1 MNTKVGKVVAET
13 IYIHASAIEHLAQSL
28 LDLVM
33 SASCICA
40 EATATANV
48 FKVDGRKG
56 EVSLLSYPDF
66 FEQPF
71 PELSEAWRIY
81 PEHRRVTY
89 RTYQNSLNPPVL
101 HRKELLLAPDHPRCH
116 EYQRLTAQAEQIGLF
131 SDTNTIGFRRNWEV
145 KIREAGYCLVGHNF
159 QPLGNDLIG
168 SAIEEEAEF
177 GIQRYRTALSRVG
190 LSAPMQALARHGLLD
205 KQYTYFD
212 YGCGRGDDLTAL
224 RENGVAASGWDPHF
238 APEESKVA
246 ADIVNLGFVIN
257 VIEDIDER
265 VDALLGAFSLARQLL
280 VVSTMLYTGNI
291 LPGRTFR
298 DGYITQRNTFQ
309 KYFTQ
314 SELKEFVETVLDTEA
329 IPVAPGIV
337 FVFADKE
344 AEQRFLYGRQRSHH
358 GLRLLGYRRERQR
371 TAPRVRES
379 RAERLVS
386 EHGALID
393 ALWERILELGREP
406 SEEEFHGYGEALR
419 VFGSWGK
426 ALRFVQSVN
435 DPKQLEASRSQR
447 NEDIIVFL
455 ALQLFARRK
464 PYRQLDV
471 TLQRDIKSHFGDY
484 QRAQAVAQR
493 HLLDVADP
501 ASLEAACAAASAK
514 GLGHYVSS
522 DYLQLHASLIE
533 QLPALLRIYIGCGSV
548 LYGDLD
554 DIDLVK
560 IHVRSSKVTF
570 MKFDDFDG
578 LPLPRMLERIKVT
591 LRSQEISFFLYGSSY
606 EPPLLYYKSRF
617 INEYFPMYAKQLA
630 FDEALS
636 DLTLFD
642 PDTYGPSEQE
652 LQAELSIRR
661 LEVREYG
668 LRGATS
674 FPELDE
680 PCGRHFKYRDLIE
693 CGETWQR
700 TGMANLPRNPETF
713 NALHALA
720 TSVIDPLI
728 DYFGM
733 IRLTYGF
740 CSQEL
745 AKAISARIAPKLDQH
760 AAHEQNRFGQHI
772 CDRLGAAV
780 DFIVEDEDMVEVA
793 KWIAENLVFD
803 RLYLYGPDRPIH
815 ISFGPE
821 MLQQVTIMTAGK
833 ANGRRIPKTMTLDAF
848 RVFSWHV
855 ATSLS
860 K

>member
-1 MNTKVGKVVAET
+1 MNNKVGKVIANTV
-13 IYIHASAIEHLAQSL
+13 YVHALALSHLDASL
-28 LDLVM
+28 ADLIREALD
-33 SASCICA
+33 ICA
-40 EATATANV
+40 ESVASANV
-48 FKVDGRKG
+48 FKADRSSRV
-56 EVSLLSYPDF
+56 VSCLNYPGF

-71 PELSEAWRIY
+71 PELSESWRIHV
-81 PEHRRVTY
+81 EHKRVSY
-89 RTYQNSLNPPVL
+89 RTYDESLNPPIL
-101 HRKELLLAPDHPRCH
+101 HRKELLLPPDHPRRC
-116 EYQRLTAQAEQIGLF
+116 EYERLTAQAEQIGLF
-131 SDTNTIGFRRNWEV
+131 SDTTTIGFRRTWEAR
-145 KIREAGYCLVGHNF
+145 IRQAGYCLIGHDF
-159 QPLGNDLIG
+159 QPLGNDLDG
-168 SAIEEEAEF
+168 SLAGEGTEF
-177 GIQRYRTALSRVG
+177 GIQRHRTALSRSG

-212 YGCGRGDDLTAL
+212 YGCGRGDDLKAL
-224 RENGVAASGWDPHF
+224 RENGVTACGWDPHF
-238 APEESKVA
+238 APGEPKLA
-246 ADIVNLGFVIN
+246 GDIVNLGFVVN
-257 VIEDIDER
+257 VIEDFDER
-265 VDALLGAFSLARQLL
+265 VDALRSAFSLARQLL
-280 VVSTMLYTGNI
+280 VVSTMLYAGS
-291 LPGRTFR
+291 LPLGRPFR
-298 DGYITQRNTFQ
+298 DGYVTQRNTFQ

-314 SELKEFVETVLDTEA
+314 SELKEFVEAVLDTEA

-358 GLRLLGYRRERQR
+358 GLRLLGYRRERQLK
-371 TAPRVRES
+371 APRVRES

-435 DPKQLEASRSQR
+435 DPKQLEASRSQH

-493 HLLDVADP
+493 HLLDIADS

-522 DYLQLHASLIE
+522 DYLQLHTSLIE

-617 INEYFPMYAKQLA
+617 INEDFPMYAKQLA

-680 PCGRHFKYRDLIE
+680 PCGRHFKYRDLIG

-700 TGMANLPRNPETF
+700 TGMANLPRNPETY

-745 AKAISARIAPKLDQH
+745 AKAIPARIAPKLDQH

-780 DFIVEDEDMVEVA
+780 DFVVEDEDMVEVA
-793 KWIAENLVFD
+793 KWIAENLAFD

-815 ISFGPE
+815 ISYGPE
-821 MLQQVTIMTAGK
+821 TLQQVTIMATSKTA
-833 ANGRRIPKTMTLDAF
+833 GRRIPRTMTLDAF
-848 RVFSWHV
+848 RGFSWR
-855 ATSLS
+855 APTSS
-860 K
+860 

>member
-1 MNTKVGKVVAET
+1 MNNKVGKVIANTV
-13 IYIHASAIEHLAQSL
+13 YVHALALDYLDASL
-28 LDLVM
+28 ADLVRE
-33 SASCICA
+33 ALDICA
-40 EATATANV
+40 ESVASANV
-48 FKVDGRKG
+48 FKVDSRNRV
-56 EVSLLSYPDF
+56 VSCLNYPGF
-66 FEQPF
+66 FQQPF
-71 PELSEAWRIY
+71 PELSESWRIHV
-81 PEHRRVTY
+81 EHKRVSY
-89 RTYQNSLNPPVL
+89 RTYHESLNPPIL
-101 HRKELLLAPDHPRCH
+101 HRKELLLPPDHPRRR
-116 EYQRLTAQAEQIGLF
+116 EYERLTAQAEQIGLF
-131 SDTNTIGFRRNWEV
+131 SDTTTIGFRRTWEAR
-145 KIREAGYCLVGHNF
+145 IRQAGYCLIGHDF

-168 SAIEEEAEF
+168 SVVEEDAES
-177 GIQRYRTALSRVG
+177 GIKRHRTALSRFG

-205 KQYTYFD
+205 KQYIYFD
-212 YGCGRGDDLTAL
+212 YGCGRGDDLRTL
-224 RENGVAASGWDPHF
+224 RENGVAACGWDPHF
-238 APEESKVA
+238 APGESKVT
-246 ADIVNLGFVIN
+246 ADIVNLGFVVN
-257 VIEDIDER
+257 VIEDFDER
-265 VDALLGAFSLARQLL
+265 VDALRSAYSLARQLL
-280 VVSTMLYTGNI
+280 VVSTMLYTGSPP
-291 LPGRTFR
+291 PGRPFR
-298 DGYITQRNTFQ
+298 DGYVTQRNTFQ

-314 SELKEFVETVLDTEA
+314 SELKEFVEAVLDTEA

-344 AEQRFLYGRQRSHH
+344 AEQRFLYGRQRSRHA
-358 GLRLLGYRRERQR
+358 LRLLGYRRERQLK
-371 TAPRVRES
+371 APRVRES
-379 RAERLVS
+379 RVERLVS

-406 SEEEFHGYGEALR
+406 SDDEFHGYGDALR
-419 VFGSWGK
+419 AFGSWGK

-435 DPKQLEASRSQR
+435 DAKQLEASRSQR
-447 NEDIIVFL
+447 NEDIIVYL

-493 HLLDVADP
+493 HLLDIADP

-522 DYLQLHASLIE
+522 DYLQLHTSLIE
-533 QLPALLRIYIGCGSV
+533 RLPALLRIYIGCGSV

-554 DIDLVK
+554 DVDLVK

-570 MKFDDFDG
+570 MKFDDFEG
-578 LPLPRMLERIKVT
+578 LPLPRMLERVKVT
-591 LRSQEISFFLYGSSY
+591 LRRQEISFFLYGSSY

-617 INEYFPMYAKQLA
+617 INEDFPKYAEQLV

-636 DLTLFD
+636 DLGLFD
-642 PDTYGPSEQE
+642 PDTYGPPEQE

-661 LEVREYG
+661 LEVREFG

-674 FPELDE
+674 LPELDE

-693 CGETWQR
+693 CSETWQR
-700 TGMANLPRNPETF
+700 TGMVNLPRNPETY

-740 CSQEL
+740 CSPEL
-745 AKAISARIAPKLDQH
+745 AKAIPARIAPKLDQH
-760 AAHEQNRFGQHI
+760 AAHEHNRFGQHI

-780 DFIVEDEDMVEVA
+780 DFVVEDEDMVEVA

-815 ISFGPE
+815 ISYGPE
-821 MLQQVTIMTAGK
+821 MLQQVTIMAASKTA
-833 ANGRRIPKTMTLDAF
+833 GRRIPRTMTLDAF
-848 RVFSWHV
+848 RVFSWR
-855 ATSLS
+855 APTSS
-860 K
+860 

>member
-1 MNTKVGKVVAET
+1 MNDKIGKVVAET
-13 IYIHASAIEHLAQSL
+13 VYIHALALDYIDPSL
-28 LDLVM
+28 SGLVREAL
-33 SASCICA
+33 SICA
-40 EATATANV
+40 EAVPSTNV
-48 FKVDGRKG
+48 FKIDCRNRV
-56 EVSLLSYPDF
+56 VSLLNYHDF
-66 FEQPF
+66 FERPF
-71 PELSEAWRIY
+71 PELSESWRIHV
-81 PEHRRVTY
+81 EHKRVSY
-89 RTYQNSLNPPVL
+89 RTYGESLNPPIL
-101 HRKELLLAPDHPRCH
+101 HRKELLLPPDHPRRG
-116 EYQRLTAQAEQIGLF
+116 EYEHLTAQAEQIGLF
-131 SDTNTIGFRRNWEV
+131 SDTTTIGFRRTWEA
-145 KIREAGYCLVGHNF
+145 KIRVAGYCLIGHDF
-159 QPLGNDLIG
+159 QLLGNDLSG
-168 SAIEEEAEF
+168 LLDEEAAEF
-177 GIQRYRTALSRVG
+177 GIQRHRTALSRSG

-212 YGCGRGDDLTAL
+212 YGCGRGDDLKAL
-224 RENGVAASGWDPHF
+224 RENGLAACGWDPHF
-238 APEESKVA
+238 APGEPKLTG
-246 ADIVNLGFVIN
+246 DIVNLGFVIN
-257 VIEDIDER
+257 VIEEFDER
-265 VDALLGAFSLARQLL
+265 VNALRGAFSLARQLL
-280 VVSTMLYTGNI
+280 VVSTMLYAGS
-291 LPGRTFR
+291 LPPGRPFR
-298 DGYITQRNTFQ
+298 DGYLTQRKTFQ

-314 SELKEFVETVLDTEA
+314 SELKEFVETVLDAEA

-358 GLRLLGYRRERQR
+358 ALRLLGYRRERQPK
-371 TAPRVRES
+371 APRVHEARV
-379 RAERLVS
+379 ERLVS
-386 EHGALID
+386 EHSVLIN
-393 ALWERILELGREP
+393 ALWERILVLGRDP
-406 SEEEFHGYGEALR
+406 CEEEFHGYGEALR

-435 DPKQLEASRSQR
+435 DTKQLEASRSQR
-447 NEDIIVFL
+447 NEDIIVYL

-464 PYRQLDV
+464 LYRHLDV

-484 QRAQAVAQR
+484 QRAQAVAQGY
-493 HLLDVADP
+493 LLDIADS

-522 DYLQLHASLIE
+522 DYLQLHSSLIE
-533 QLPALLRIYIGCGSV
+533 RLPALLRIYIGCGSV

-554 DIDLVK
+554 DVDLVK

-570 MKFDDFDG
+570 MKFDDFEG

-617 INEYFPMYAKQLA
+617 INEDFPKYAEQLA

-636 DLTLFD
+636 DLALFD
-642 PDTYGPSEQE
+642 SDTYGPSEQE

-668 LRGATS
+668 LRRATS
-674 FPELDE
+674 LPGLDE

-700 TGMANLPRNPETF
+700 TGMANIPRNPETY

-720 TSVIDPLI
+720 TRVIDPLI

-733 IRLTYGF
+733 VRLTYGF
-740 CSQEL
+740 CSPEL
-745 AKAISARIAPKLDQH
+745 AKAIPARIAPKLDQH
-760 AAHEQNRFGQHI
+760 AAHEHNRFGAHI

-780 DFIVEDEDMVEVA
+780 DVVVEDEDMVEVA

-815 ISFGPE
+815 ISYGPE
-821 MLQQVTIMTAGK
+821 MLQQVTIMAASKTP
-833 ANGRRIPKTMTLDAF
+833 GRRIPRTITLDAF
-848 RVFSWHV
+848 RGFSWRV
-855 ATSLS
+855 ATSS
-860 K
+860 

>member
-1 MNTKVGKVVAET
+1 MNNKVGKVIANTV
-13 IYIHASAIEHLAQSL
+13 YVHALALDYLDASL
-28 LDLVM
+28 ADLVRE
-33 SASCICA
+33 ALDICA
-40 EATATANV
+40 ESVASTNV
-48 FKVDGRKG
+48 FKVDSKNRV
-56 EVSLLSYPDF
+56 VSCLNYPGF

-71 PELSEAWRIY
+71 PELSESWRIHL
-81 PEHRRVTY
+81 EHKRVSY
-89 RTYQNSLNPPVL
+89 RTYHESLNPPIL
-101 HRKELLLAPDHPRCH
+101 HRKELLLPPDHPRRC
-116 EYQRLTAQAEQIGLF
+116 EYEHLTAQAEQIGLF
-131 SDTNTIGFRRNWEV
+131 SDTTTIGFRRTWEAR
-145 KIREAGYCLVGHNF
+145 IRQAGYSLIGHDF
-159 QPLGNDLIG
+159 QPFGNDLIG
-168 SAIEEEAEF
+168 SMVEEDAEF
-177 GIQRYRTALSRVG
+177 GIQRHRTALSRLG

-212 YGCGRGDDLTAL
+212 YGCGRGDDLRTL
-224 RENGVAASGWDPHF
+224 RENGVAACGWDPHF
-238 APEESKVA
+238 AHGESKVT
-246 ADIVNLGFVIN
+246 ADIVNLGFVVN
-257 VIEDIDER
+257 VIEDFDER
-265 VDALLGAFSLARQLL
+265 VEALRGAFSLARQLL
-280 VVSTMLYTGNI
+280 VVSTMLYTGS
-291 LPGRTFR
+291 LPPGRPFR
-298 DGYITQRNTFQ
+298 DGYVTQRNTFQ

-314 SELKEFVETVLDTEA
+314 SELKEFVEAVLDTEA

-358 GLRLLGYRRERQR
+358 ALRLLGYRRERQLK
-371 TAPRVRES
+371 APRVRES
-379 RAERLVS
+379 RVERLVS

-393 ALWERILELGREP
+393 ALWNRILELGREP
-406 SEEEFHGYGEALR
+406 TEDEFHGYGDVLR
-419 VFGSWGK
+419 AFGSWGK
-426 ALRFVQSVN
+426 ALRFVQSIN
-435 DPKQLEASRSQR
+435 ETEQLEASRSQR
-447 NEDIIVFL
+447 NEDIIVYL

-493 HLLDVADP
+493 HLLDIADP

-522 DYLQLHASLIE
+522 DYLQLHTSLIE
-533 QLPALLRIYIGCGSV
+533 RLPALLRIYIGCGSV

-554 DIDLVK
+554 DVDLVK
-560 IHVRSSKVTF
+560 VHVRSSKVTF
-570 MKFDDFDG
+570 MKFDDFEG
-578 LPLPRMLERIKVT
+578 LPLPRMLERVKVT

-617 INEYFPMYAKQLA
+617 INEDFHKYAEQLA

-636 DLTLFD
+636 DLGLFD
-642 PDTYGPSEQE
+642 SDTYGPSEQE

-661 LEVREYG
+661 LEVREFG

-674 FPELDE
+674 LPELDE

-700 TGMANLPRNPETF
+700 TGMVNLPRNPETY

-740 CSQEL
+740 CSPEL
-745 AKAISARIAPKLDQH
+745 AKAIPARIAPKLDQH
-760 AAHEQNRFGQHI
+760 AAHEHNRFGQHI
-772 CDRLGAAV
+772 CGRLGAAV
-780 DFIVEDEDMVEVA
+780 DFVVEDEDMVEVA
-793 KWIAENLVFD
+793 KWIAENLLFD

-815 ISFGPE
+815 ISYGPE
-821 MLQQVTIMTAGK
+821 MLQQVTIMAASKTA
-833 ANGRRIPKTMTLDAF
+833 GRRIPRTMTLDAF
-848 RVFSWHV
+848 RGFSWR
-855 ATSLS
+855 APTSS
-860 K
+860 

>member
-1 MNTKVGKVVAET
+1 MNNKVGKVIANTV
-13 IYIHASAIEHLAQSL
+13 YVHALALGHLDASL
-28 LDLVM
+28 ADLIRDALD
-33 SASCICA
+33 ICA
-40 EATATANV
+40 ESLASANV
-48 FKVDGRKG
+48 FKVDRSNRV
-56 EVSLLSYPDF
+56 VSCLNYPGF

-71 PELSEAWRIY
+71 PELSESWRIHV
-81 PEHRRVTY
+81 EHKRVSY
-89 RTYQNSLNPPVL
+89 RTYHESLNPPIL
-101 HRKELLLAPDHPRCH
+101 HRKELLLPPDHPRRC
-116 EYQRLTAQAEQIGLF
+116 EYERLTAQAEQIGLF
-131 SDTNTIGFRRNWEV
+131 SDTTTIGFRRTWEAR
-145 KIREAGYCLVGHNF
+145 IRQAGYCLIGHDF
-159 QPLGNDLIG
+159 QPLGNDLVG
-168 SAIEEEAEF
+168 SLAEEDTEL
-177 GIQRYRTALSRVG
+177 GIQRHRTALSRSG

-212 YGCGRGDDLTAL
+212 YGCGRGDDLKAL
-224 RENGVAASGWDPHF
+224 RENGVAACGWDPHF
-238 APEESKVA
+238 APGEPKLTG
-246 ADIVNLGFVIN
+246 DIVNLGFVVN
-257 VIEDIDER
+257 VIEDFDER
-265 VDALLGAFSLARQLL
+265 VNALRSAFSLARQLL
-280 VVSTMLYTGNI
+280 VVSTMLYAGS
-291 LPGRTFR
+291 LPPGRPFR
-298 DGYITQRNTFQ
+298 DGYVTQRNTFQ

-314 SELKEFVETVLDTEA
+314 SELKEFVEAVLDTEA

-358 GLRLLGYRRERQR
+358 ALRLLGYRRERQLK
-371 TAPRVRES
+371 APRVRES
-379 RAERLVS
+379 RVERLVS

-435 DPKQLEASRSQR
+435 DTKQLEASKSQR
-447 NEDIIVFL
+447 NEDIIVYL

-484 QRAQAVAQR
+484 QRAQAVAQH
-493 HLLDVADP
+493 HLLDIADP

-522 DYLQLHASLIE
+522 DYLQLHTSLIE

-617 INEYFPMYAKQLA
+617 INEDFPKYAEQLA

-636 DLTLFD
+636 DLGLFD

-652 LQAELSIRR
+652 LQTELSIRR
-661 LEVREYG
+661 LEVREHG
-668 LRGATS
+668 LSGATS
-674 FPELDE
+674 LPELDD

-700 TGMANLPRNPETF
+700 TGMANLPRNPETY

-720 TSVIDPLI
+720 SSVIDPLI

-740 CSQEL
+740 CSPEL
-745 AKAISARIAPKLDQH
+745 AKAIPARIAPKLDQH
-760 AAHEQNRFGQHI
+760 AAHEHNRFGQHI

-780 DFIVEDEDMVEVA
+780 DFVVEDEDMVEVA
-793 KWIAENLVFD
+793 KWIAENLAFD

-815 ISFGPE
+815 ISYGPG
-821 MLQQVTIMTAGK
+821 MLQQVTIMAASKTA
-833 ANGRRIPKTMTLDAF
+833 GRRIPRTMTLDAF
-848 RVFSWHV
+848 RDFSWR
-855 ATSLS
+855 AETSA
-860 K
+860 